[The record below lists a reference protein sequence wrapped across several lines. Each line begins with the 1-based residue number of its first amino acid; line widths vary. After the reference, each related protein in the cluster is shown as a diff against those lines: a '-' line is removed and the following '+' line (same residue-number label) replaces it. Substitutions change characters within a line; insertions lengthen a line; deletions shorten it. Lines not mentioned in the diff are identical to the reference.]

1 MREAVDLYIPRYRS
15 MREAV
20 WHEGSRHFLSVC
32 INIFSWLKS
41 RLAQPVRKPVNDI
54 NINLPRPLP
63 SYPSSPISG
72 ITGPA
77 PVLTAL
83 RAISSVLV
91 SMETLHCPSVG
102 TRLWIQKLRLTTVS
116 HDWRLC
122 PMIDDCD
129 PWLTSLWWDTTQ
141 SMSLCVARLASY
153 DCVAWLTSLWRDTTQ
168 STSLSELYVRLAPD
182 WRVFDGTPHSPYL
195 SLCFTL

>member
-83 RAISSVLV
+83 RAISYQFWYPWKRSIAPALAPACG
-91 SMETLHCPSVG
+91 SRSCA
-102 TRLWIQKLRLTTVS
+102 
-116 HDWRLC
+116 WRLC

-153 DCVAWLTSLWRDTTQ
+153 DCVAWLASLWRDTTQ